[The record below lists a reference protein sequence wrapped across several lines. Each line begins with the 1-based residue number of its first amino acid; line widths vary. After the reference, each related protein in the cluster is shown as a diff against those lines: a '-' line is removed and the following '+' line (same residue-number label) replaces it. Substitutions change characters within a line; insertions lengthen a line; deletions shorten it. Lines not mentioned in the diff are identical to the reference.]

1 MSEKIYQYEVDYVQ
15 SNGSYM
21 KLSKTSERGFKLEDF
36 QELQLKM
43 IQSNRLPRLVPMSFE
58 DVNGEIS
65 IYYRIEGL
73 RMLRAI
79 AKERPMSMQEFYA
92 LFINIVQA
100 LQDATNN
107 LLSDDHY
114 LLNEDFI
121 YIGRGYHEVYLTYLP
136 IKDMNDTTPLYEKL
150 KKLLL
155 NMAGEV
161 QGINGA
167 QFKMILSYI
176 KDPGFS
182 LQGLKE
188 LLQQLQVTKAENVD
202 ENEGNM
208 ESDQKT
214 KQITKIKKV
223 KKFPPLASK
232 YKIYTIL
239 IGVLL
244 IAVSWKLSEGS
255 SSKLMLGVSTGLTLV
270 IIAGVITYLF
280 IWRPGVEPI
289 ITEKE
294 VKVNQKANK
303 QVKPLK
309 NKTAVTVPDQREN
322 ISTKAFSQN
331 INRVHDEQ
339 LNLQEVETA
348 SALHTDE
355 RKITNEPVKV
365 QASPGLRDQTML
377 LDEEELLGSG
387 PTQQVD
393 NYLIVDR
400 NGKEEE
406 IKLDEDNFIIGRAD
420 KGTSFV
426 EAGTGISRLHI
437 ELVKL
442 SDMYGIKDLGSKNG
456 TFINDEKIIPYKIH
470 ELKHDDKIQ
479 IGKTIYTYR
488 VS

>member
-1 MSEKIYQYEVDYVQ
+1 MSEKIYQYEVDYIQ

-21 KLSKTSERGFKLEDF
+21 KLSKTGENGFQSRDF

-58 DVNGEIS
+58 EVNGETS

-121 YIGRGYHEVYLTYLP
+121 YIGKGYHEVYLTYIP
-136 IKDMNDTTPLYEKL
+136 IKEINDTTPLYENL

-161 QGINGA
+161 QGINGS

-188 LLQQLQVTKAENVD
+188 LLQQLQVTKAEIVD
-202 ENEGNM
+202 EHEENAGDPNPRTEEM
-208 ESDQKT
+208 
-214 KQITKIKKV
+214 TKIKKV
-223 KKFPPLASK
+223 KKLPPLASK

-255 SSKLMLGVSTGLTLV
+255 SSKLMLGISSGLTLV

-289 ITEKE
+289 VTEKE
-294 VKVNQKANK
+294 VKVNQRPKK
-303 QVKPLK
+303 QVEKQPKKKENTKPQVQQQETSSEDTLQQTSDH
-309 NKTAVTVPDQREN
+309 NAE
-322 ISTKAFSQN
+322 
-331 INRVHDEQ
+331 VHFDSPK
-339 LNLQEVETA
+339 VETA
-348 SALHTDE
+348 STIENDIRDLDHME
-355 RKITNEPVKV
+355 V
-365 QASPGLRDQTML
+365 QVSAALRDQTML
-377 LDEEELLGSG
+377 LDEEEILGNAKK
-387 PTQQVD
+387 VE
-393 NYLIVDR
+393 NYLIVDE
-400 NGKEEE
+400 NGKEEK
-406 IKLDEDNFIIGRAD
+406 IKLDEDNFIIGRAE
-420 KGTSFV
+420 KGTNFV
-426 EAGTGISRLHI
+426 ATGSGISRLHI

-442 SDMYGIKDLGSKNG
+442 SDTYGIKDLGSKNG
-456 TFINDEKIIPYKIH
+456 TFINDDKIIPYKIH
-470 ELKHDDKIQ
+470 ELKNDDSIQ
-479 IGKTIYTYR
+479 IGKTIYTYK